1 MYTPHPFV
9 TNLTMPTYVLK
20 QFAIIHSDE
29 LSIQVWNI
37 AISDKNV
44 IEKVHKN
51 LTYISLVI

>member
-1 MYTPHPFV
+1 
-9 TNLTMPTYVLK
+9 MPTYVLK

-51 LTYISLVI
+51 LTYISLVIKFKGYEC